1 MNQLGQRKLVAG
13 ISLTCMAGLLIMGFT
28 TQATPAPSSQ
38 TEVSSPAAV
47 ASSRNG
53 DEIRAAQELKPKPE
67 PDLTGRMRVGK
78 ASFYA
83 DRFGGRKMANGRRM
97 DLKGNNAAS
106 RTLPL
111 GTTAKVTN
119 LKTGLSTLVT
129 IQDRGPYVDGRM
141 IDLSPGTAAKIGLTH
156 KEGLTKVEVSPI
168 VVPLPNGRI
177 KLGAASDDPQVARN
191 LTAPREVSGGGS

>member
-1 MNQLGQRKLVAG
+1 MNRLRQRKLVAG
-13 ISLTCMAGLLIMGFT
+13 VSLSCMAGVLIMGFT
-28 TQATPAPSSQ
+28 TQSAPAPSSQ
-38 TEVSSPAAV
+38 TEVSSAAV
-47 ASSRNG
+47 VYDQEAQ
-53 DEIRAAQELKPKPE
+53 DETRSAGQAKPKPV
-67 PDLTGRMRVGK
+67 PDLSGRMRVGK

-97 DLKGNNAAS
+97 NLKGDNAAS

-141 IDLSPGTAAKIGLTH
+141 IDLSPGTAAKIGLTR
-156 KEGLTKVEVSPI
+156 KEGLTKVEVSP
-168 VVPLPNGRI
+168 VAVPLPNGRI
-177 KLGAASDDPQVARN
+177 KLGVAADDPQIALN
-191 LTAPREVSGGGS
+191 LMTSRAASGGGS